1 MSMCLRSLMTRL
13 GAGRGIPFLRLI
25 VLIAIVGAPFVPDTR
40 GQERMASQRRATTSV
55 SAASGPHAAF
65 GAVLRRFVD
74 STGAVDY
81 TGLAARAD
89 SVLAPY
95 LQRLATAR
103 PSTMDRDARLA
114 FWINAYNAY
123 TLKLVVDH
131 YPVRSIWGITP
142 GPAEPKEN
150 SPFALA
156 VGPVADTVRTLDEIE
171 HEIIRRR
178 FDEPRIHF
186 ALVCA
191 AASCPPLRREPYTGA
206 RLDAQLDDQARTFLH
221 DPAKNRIPA
230 GSDRIGLSRLL
241 KWYGGD
247 FGSTTEALQRALAP
261 YFDGSVRRRLADAD
275 YAVTYLPYD
284 WTLND
289 QALSAPE

>member
-1 MSMCLRSLMTRL
+1 MRLELLPAGSREIGRFGLVWAVVLM
-13 GAGRGIPFLRLI
+13 I
-25 VLIAIVGAPFVPDTR
+25 VIGGGPQVPEVR
-40 GQERMASQRRATTSV
+40 GQARAPTTGSASSERHRA
-55 SAASGPHAAF
+55 F
-65 GAVLRRFVD
+65 EAVLRRFVD

-81 TGLAARAD
+81 AGLAAQAD
-89 SVLAPY
+89 SMLTPY
-95 LQRLATAR
+95 LHQLATAR
-103 PSTMDRDARLA
+103 PSTLDRDARLA

-123 TLKLVVDH
+123 TLKLIVEH
-131 YPVRSIWGITP
+131 YPVRNIWGITP
-142 GPAEPKEN
+142 GPAEPKDN

-171 HEIIRRR
+171 HEIIRPR

-191 AASCPPLRREPYTGA
+191 ASSCPKLRREPYTGA

-221 DPAKNRIPA
+221 DPAKSRIPA
-230 GSDRIGLSRLL
+230 GEDRIALSRIL

-247 FGSTTEALQRALAP
+247 FGPTTDALQRALAP
-261 YFDGSVRRRLADAD
+261 YFDGPVRHRLADAD

-289 QALSAPE
+289 RAPSPSE

>member
-1 MSMCLRSLMTRL
+1 MNVRFRLPTLVYKTVSEGRVGWGTGGIAAVIIVVGML
-13 GAGRGIPFLRLI
+13 GAVSEAWAQKR
-25 VLIAIVGAPFVPDTR
+25 T
-40 GQERMASQRRATTSV
+40 
-55 SAASGPHAAF
+55 SAAVTSPSTRHADF
-65 GAVLRRFVD
+65 EAVLHRFVD

-81 TGLAARAD
+81 AGLTVHAD
-89 SVLAPY
+89 SVLDPY
-95 LQRLATAR
+95 LQHLAAAQ
-103 PSTMDRDARLA
+103 PSTLDREARLA

-123 TLKLVVDH
+123 TLKLIVEH
-131 YPVRSIWGITP
+131 YPVRNIWGITP

-150 SPFALA
+150 SPFALK

-171 HEIIRRR
+171 HDIIRRR

-191 AASCPPLRREPYTGA
+191 ASSCPTLRRVPYTGV

-221 DPAKNRIPA
+221 DRAKNQIPA
-230 GSDRIGLSRLL
+230 GEDRIALSRIL
-241 KWYGGD
+241 KWYGSD
-247 FGSTTEALQRALAP
+247 FGPTTDALQRAVAP
-261 YFDGSVRRRLADAD
+261 YFDGPVRRRLADVD

-289 QALSAPE
+289 QALPAPE

>member
-1 MSMCLRSLMTRL
+1 MNIFVHQARSELRSVL
-13 GAGRGIPFLRLI
+13 GPFIWAQVI
-25 VLIAIVGAPFVPDTR
+25 VWSLVLGGVGGPLVSEVR
-40 GQERMASQRRATTSV
+40 GQGRATTTV
-55 SAASGPHAAF
+55 DASSERHAAF
-65 GAVLRRFVD
+65 ETVLRRFVAP
-74 STGAVDY
+74 TGAVDY
-81 TGLAARAD
+81 AALKAHVD
-89 SVLAPY
+89 SLLTPY
-95 LQRLATAR
+95 LRQLATSR
-103 PSTMDRDARLA
+103 PSTLTRDARLA

-131 YPVRSIWGITP
+131 YPVRNIWGITP

-150 SPFALA
+150 SPFELE

-171 HEIIRRR
+171 HEIIRQR

-191 AASCPPLRREPYTGA
+191 ASSCPPLRREPYTGA

-221 DPAKNRIPA
+221 DRTKNQIPA
-230 GSDRIGLSRLL
+230 GEDQIALSRIL

-247 FGSTTEALQRALAP
+247 FGPTTDALQRAAAP
-261 YFDGSVRRRLADAD
+261 YFDGRVRRRLADAD

-289 QALSAPE
+289 QARPTPE

>member
-1 MSMCLRSLMTRL
+1 MSMRSRL
-13 GAGRGIPFLRLI
+13 PTAGLSTVFGVLVLGPGG
-25 VLIAIVGAPFVPDTR
+25 LIAVLAGVGALLVSDAR
-40 GQERMASQRRATTSV
+40 GQDNQGVQRRVTTPSER
-55 SAASGPHAAF
+55 HALF
-65 GAVLRRFVD
+65 GTVLRRFVD

-81 TGLAARAD
+81 AGLTAHAD
-89 SVLAPY
+89 SVLSPY
-95 LQRLATAR
+95 LQRLAAAR
-103 PSTMDRDARLA
+103 PSTLDRDARLA

-123 TLKLVVDH
+123 TLKLIVDH
-131 YPVRSIWGITP
+131 YPVRNIWGITP

-150 SPFALA
+150 SPFAME

-191 AASCPPLRREPYTGA
+191 ASSCPPLRREPYTGA

-221 DPAKNRIPA
+221 DERMNRIPA
-230 GSDRIGLSRLL
+230 GEDRVALSRIL

-247 FGSTTEALQRALAP
+247 FGPTTDALQRALAP
-261 YFDGSVRRRLADAD
+261 YFDGPVRHRLADAD
-275 YAVTYLPYD
+275 YEVTYRPYD

-289 QALSAPE
+289 QALPAPE